1 MIHLYHQIRKEIWFM
16 ERHIGNKFNRPL
28 SDNGRETKSLY
39 NLGEVVYVV
48 IDANAYELVS
58 AFIDEEKAKRY
69 IKSMNE
75 AESLGHGCGAE
86 YVIEPVVL
94 NDSTGELQLMN
105 LMLEHGNITR
115 LDKYERAI
123 NGQMIH
129 TESYIAEYSHE
140 QFLRD
145 VNENEAEFERSKPF

>member
-1 MIHLYHQIRKEIWFM
+1 M
-16 ERHIGNKFNRPL
+16 ERHIGNKFNKPL
-28 SDNGRETKSLY
+28 SHDDNRETKSLY
-39 NLGEVVYVV
+39 NLGDVVYVV
-48 IDANAYELVS
+48 IDADAYELLS
-58 AFIDEEKAKRY
+58 AYVDERKAQREVEKLREDEG
-69 IKSMNE
+69 IK
-75 AESLGHGCGAE
+75 A
-86 YVIEPVVL
+86 VIETVVL

>member
-1 MIHLYHQIRKEIWFM
+1 MKE
-16 ERHIGNKFNRPL
+16 HIGNKFNRPL
-28 SDNGRETKSLY
+28 SDNGNKETKTLF
-39 NLGEVVYVV
+39 NLGDVIYIVVDADAYELMSAY
-48 IDANAYELVS
+48 IDEGNAYEER
-58 AFIDEEKAKRY
+58 DELLSQGVNATVETV
-69 IKSMNE
+69 
-75 AESLGHGCGAE
+75 
-86 YVIEPVVL
+86 VI
-94 NDSTGELQLMN
+94 NDASGELEIMN
-105 LMLEHGNITR
+105 LMLKNGNIKR

>member
-1 MIHLYHQIRKEIWFM
+1 M

-28 SDNGRETKSLY
+28 SDNGQETKTLY
-39 NLGEVVYVV
+39 NLGDVVYIV
-48 IDANAYELVS
+48 IDADAYELLS
-58 AFIDEEKAKRY
+58 AYINERHAQEEADDLRSQGVKAVV
-69 IKSMNE
+69 E
-75 AESLGHGCGAE
+75 T
-86 YVIEPVVL
+86 VVL
-94 NDSTGELQLMN
+94 NDATGELQLMN
-105 LMLEHGNITR
+105 LMLEHGNIKR

-129 TESYIAEYSHE
+129 TESYIAEYTHE